1 MAQYDFHFHSTY
13 SDGSTTLQE
22 IFNKAKGKGI
32 KALAVTDHDT
42 SLNFPEMKIL
52 SKAYGIAYIPALEL
66 TVVEQGVK
74 LHVLAY
80 GLNKESEEL
89 YAYSTN
95 LKNYLDHKSHKQIS
109 ILNSKGINI
118 SPEEFFKQS
127 KGGPL
132 YRAKLLYTLA
142 LHGYLKV
149 DDIMVSL
156 PKYFGKDGMCYVE
169 DTYNFMNF
177 KEGCKFI
184 KRNGGKV
191 VLAHP
196 GKIKKKKE
204 ELYNDLIRSSYLDG
218 IEVYHTDNDEEVKK
232 ELRDICLKKDLR
244 ITGGSDSHGIFR
256 KKFIDIGDMELPQEV
271 VESLKDLFAT
281 VM

>member
-13 SDGSTTLQE
+13 SDGSTILQE

-42 SLNFPEMKIL
+42 ALNFPEMKTL
-52 SKAYGIAYIPALEL
+52 SKAYDIPYIPSLEL
-66 TVVEQGVK
+66 TVVEQGIK

-80 GLNKESEEL
+80 GLNEESEEL
-89 YAYSTN
+89 YAYSTKV
-95 LKNYLDHKSHKQIS
+95 KNYLDHKSHKQIS

-118 SPEEFFKQS
+118 AAEEFFKQS
-127 KGGPL
+127 NGGPL

-142 LHGYLKV
+142 LNGYLKV

-156 PKYFGKDGMCYVE
+156 SKYFGKDGMCYVE
-169 DTYNFMNF
+169 DNFKFMNF
-177 KEGCKFI
+177 KEGCEFI
-184 KRNGGKV
+184 KRNGGKI

-196 GKIKKKKE
+196 GKIKKKQAD
-204 ELYNDLIRSSYLDG
+204 LYNDLIRSSYLDG
-218 IEVYHTDNDEEVKK
+218 LEVYHTDNNGEVRK

-244 ITGGSDSHGIFR
+244 ITGGSDCHGIFK
-256 KKFIDIGDMELPQEV
+256 KKFIDIGDMELPEEV
-271 VESLKDLFAT
+271 VESLKDLW
-281 VM
+281 